1 VTSQHAQGTAS
12 AGSRAWALVG
22 SCHPEPVVAVTSIA
36 TALAVAA
43 GGRWWLVLLAFL
55 AGQLSVGWS
64 NDYIDRDRDR
74 AAARSDKPVAT
85 GLVSDRAVGVSALV
99 ALAACVPLSLLLG
112 QGAGVAHLVAV
123 AFAWGYNLVFKSS
136 SLSPLPYVVAF
147 GLVPS
152 VVTLSVDGTM
162 APAWATAGGALLG
175 ASAHLTNT
183 LPDLE
188 DDVRL
193 GVRGLPH
200 RLGRRW
206 SLRLAVVL
214 LAAACLTLAIGPAGD
229 VGAVAWALLGV
240 AAVAIGGIVV
250 AAGRAQSRDAFRLV
264 VLTAVVAVGLLV
276 LRGDQ
281 LV

>member
-1 VTSQHAQGTAS
+1 VTDVRGTAT
-12 AGSRAWALVG
+12 ALVRC
-22 SCHPEPVVAVTSIA
+22 SHPEPVGAVTSIA

-43 GGRWWLVLLAFL
+43 GLGWRALLVLLAFL

-64 NDYIDRDRDR
+64 NDFVDRDRDVAAHR
-74 AAARSDKPVAT
+74 ADKPVAR
-85 GLVSDRAVGVSALV
+85 GEVPSRVVGVAAVV
-99 ALAACVPLSLLLG
+99 ALALCVPLSLLLG
-112 QGAGVAHLVAV
+112 WRAGVAHLVAV

-136 SLSPLPYVVAF
+136 VLSPVPYVVSF

-152 VVTLSVDGTM
+152 VVTLAADGGGW

-200 RLGRRW
+200 RLGRRT
-206 SLRLAVVL
+206 SLWLAVAVL
-214 LAAACLTLAIGPAGD
+214 VAACATLAVGPAGGVD
-229 VGAVAWALLGV
+229 ATAGVLLVLAAGSVVA
-240 AAVAIGGIVV
+240 IVV
-250 AAGRAQSRDAFRLV
+250 AAGRERSRDAFRFV
-264 VLTAVVAVGLLV
+264 VLTAVLAVGLLV
-276 LRGDQ
+276 TSGDQ